1 MNMVVRPPARLPAEL
16 VFDLVC
22 PWCFI
27 GLRRLDRALA
37 RRPDVRLD
45 LTLRPFLL
53 NPEMPGGGMPRS
65 EYLLRKFGAEDR
77 ARRLHAAITEVGR
90 AEGIAFRF
98 DMIVRT
104 PSSVEAHRL
113 VRLAAR
119 TGQGRE
125 AAEAVFNAFFTEGRD
140 IGQVEVLA
148 DLAVGLG
155 LGRAETLAFLHG
167 TEETEAVQAENLR
180 AHRMGING
188 VPCLILSGRHAIS
201 GAQEAEVISRLFDVA
216 VLEVAG
222 E

>member
-125 AAEAVFNAFFTEGRD
+125 AAE
-140 IGQVEVLA
+140 
-148 DLAVGLG
+148 
-155 LGRAETLAFLHG
+155 
-167 TEETEAVQAENLR
+167 
-180 AHRMGING
+180 RM
-188 VPCLILSGRHAIS
+188 R
-201 GAQEAEVISRLFDVA
+201 
-216 VLEVAG
+216 
-222 E
+222 

>member
-1 MNMVVRPPARLPAEL
+1 
-16 VFDLVC
+16 
-22 PWCFI
+22 
-27 GLRRLDRALA
+27 
-37 RRPDVRLD
+37 
-45 LTLRPFLL
+45 
-53 NPEMPGGGMPRS
+53 
-65 EYLLRKFGAEDR
+65 
-77 ARRLHAAITEVGR
+77 
-90 AEGIAFRF
+90 
-98 DMIVRT
+98 
-104 PSSVEAHRL
+104 
-113 VRLAAR
+113 
-119 TGQGRE
+119 
-125 AAEAVFNAFFTEGRD
+125 VFNAFFTEGRD
-140 IGQVEVLA
+140 IGQIDVLA

>member
-1 MNMVVRPPARLPAEL
+1 MNMVLRPPSRLPAEL

-37 RRPDVRLD
+37 RRPDIRLD

-53 NPEMPGGGMPRS
+53 NPEMPGGGMPRG
-65 EYLLRKFGAEDR
+65 EYLLRKFGAEER

-98 DMIVRT
+98 DLIGRT
-104 PSSVEAHRL
+104 PSSIDAHRL
-113 VRLAAR
+113 VRFAAR
-119 TGQGRE
+119 EDLGRE
-125 AAEAVFNAFFTEGRD
+125 AAEAVFSAFFTEGRD
-140 IGQVEVLA
+140 IGARPVLA
-148 DLAVGLG
+148 DLAAALG
-155 LGRAETLAFLHG
+155 LSRAAAETFLASG
-167 TEETEAVQAENLR
+167 EEVEAVQAENLR

-216 VLEVAG
+216 ALEVAG
-222 E
+222 G